1 MNYKYYYNGEP
12 LVEYCKKNPKYKY
25 NQITK
30 YISIKH
36 QEDPSRPISE
46 IIEDYFNK
54 HHRTNTRYII
64 NGMNLSKYCKAMNIS
79 YFAIAKDINES
90 KKNPKYNNMSEDEII
105 DMVLSKHIVGDVQM
119 LDFMNEEPKK
129 LSLRP
134 DDN

>member
-46 IIEDYFNK
+46 ISDTVKSELLQFN
-54 HHRTNTRYII
+54 
-64 NGMNLSKYCKAMNIS
+64 S
-79 YFAIAKDINES
+79 
-90 KKNPKYNNMSEDEII
+90 
-105 DMVLSKHIVGDVQM
+105 
-119 LDFMNEEPKK
+119 
-129 LSLRP
+129 
-134 DDN
+134 